1 MPFAT
6 EPIIMKIMEVPQ
18 FGPMFRFSDASIY
31 WALHILSDGKR
42 LGRVKL
48 ADLVGIGEGS
58 MRRIVDTLKEWNF
71 ITVKQTGIT
80 ITKAG
85 LSFLGQIPVRMVDVN
100 IGESTVGDYFQGVVV
115 LGVSEKIHNGMQQR
129 DAGIK
134 VGASG
139 CTTVVIRDG
148 VLMIPPDWNIDER
161 DPELAY
167 SIRKETGMTQEDV
180 LIVGSGS
187 TKTLAVEAAI
197 NAAFELI

>member
-1 MPFAT
+1 
-6 EPIIMKIMEVPQ
+6 MKIMEVPQ

-100 IGESTVGDYFQGVVV
+100 IGESTVGDHFQGVVV
-115 LGVSEKIHNGMQQR
+115 LGVSDKIHNGMQQR

-161 DPELAY
+161 NPELAY
-167 SIRKETGMTQEDV
+167 KIRKETGMTQEDV

>member
-1 MPFAT
+1 MPYAT
-6 EPIIMKIMEVPQ
+6 EPITMKIMEVPQ

-100 IGESTVGDYFQGVVV
+100 IGESTVGDHFQGVVV
-115 LGVSEKIHNGMQQR
+115 LGVSDKIHNGMQQR

-161 DPELAY
+161 NPELAY
-167 SIRKETGMTQEDV
+167 KIRKETGMTQEDV

>member
-1 MPFAT
+1 
-6 EPIIMKIMEVPQ
+6 MKIMEVPQ

-31 WALHILSDGKR
+31 WALHILSDGRRMGRKR
-42 LGRVKL
+42 LSEL
-48 ADLVGIGEGS
+48 IGIGEGS

-85 LSFLGQIPVRMVDVN
+85 QSFLNQIPIRVVDVDL
-100 IGESTVGDYFQGVVV
+100 GESTVGDFSQGVVV
-115 LGVSEKIHNGMQQR
+115 MGVADKVHNGMQQR

-134 VGASG
+134 VGATG

-161 DPELAY
+161 DPDLAY
-167 SIRKETGMTQEDV
+167 KIRKDTGLTQNDV
-180 LIVGSGS
+180 LIVGSGD
-187 TKTLAVEAAI
+187 THNIAVEAAI

>member
-85 LSFLGQIPVRMVDVN
+85 LSFLTQIPVRMVDVN

-161 DPELAY
+161 NPELAY
-167 SIRKETGMTQEDV
+167 NIRKETGMTQEDV

>member
-1 MPFAT
+1 
-6 EPIIMKIMEVPQ
+6 MKIMEVPQ

-71 ITVKQTGIT
+71 IVVKQTGIT

-85 LSFLGQIPVRMVDVN
+85 LSFLSQIPVRMVDVN
-100 IGESTVGDYFQGVVV
+100 IGESTVGDHFQGVVV
-115 LGVSEKIHNGMQQR
+115 LGVSDKIHNGMQQR

-161 DPELAY
+161 NPELAY
-167 SIRKETGMTQEDV
+167 KIRKETGMTQEDV